1 MCFCNIEKP
10 DRDVEFMV
18 PNRPRRQAS
27 QLSPSSQLSTGHKLS
42 TLPPKLEPLGAF
54 QSNPRPRTAELRSSV
69 SQDRLVLVETIT
81 PRSSGP
87 TFRRRPCSFDER
99 HLSKDSQR
107 EIRPLSIAE
116 SKGQLGPRLV
126 PAKSPRQSNGTVAV
140 ITTQQSGS
148 EVRMLIR
155 SENISSA
162 SHRSPRESATSV
174 QSVSH
179 ACKREK
185 LVEVDEENSKWRRE
199 YERRDGLRR

>member
-1 MCFCNIEKP
+1 
-10 DRDVEFMV
+10 MV

-27 QLSPSSQLSTGHKLS
+27 QRLSPSSQFSTGHRLS
-42 TLPPKLEPLGAF
+42 TLPPRLEPLGAF
-54 QSNPRPRTAELRSSV
+54 QSNSRPRTAELRSSV
-69 SQDRLVLVETIT
+69 SPDRFVLVETIT

-87 TFRRRPCSFDER
+87 TSRQRPRSFDER
-99 HLSKDSQR
+99 PLSKDSQR

-116 SKGQLGPRLV
+116 SDGRLGPRIL

-140 ITTQQSGS
+140 VTTQQSGS

-155 SENISSA
+155 SEDSSSA
-162 SHRSPRESATSV
+162 SYRSPRQSATSV

-179 ACKREK
+179 ASKREK

-199 YERRDGLRR
+199 YEHRDNVRR